1 MLITLAGA
9 KGNVDFSM
17 NYTKCDDT
25 NAMQWSCVSSNTA
38 ATIIELAEI
47 SGVNP
52 ARHSERVVCIVQM
65 QRVGPSFASPRMGSL
80 LTALIP
86 GTNVGRWLARTK
98 CTP

>member
-52 ARHSERVVCIVQM
+52 ARHSERVVCIVQIHEWD
-65 QRVGPSFASPRMGSL
+65 RPSRPREWDPS
-80 LTALIP
+80 
-86 GTNVGRWLARTK
+86 
-98 CTP
+98 